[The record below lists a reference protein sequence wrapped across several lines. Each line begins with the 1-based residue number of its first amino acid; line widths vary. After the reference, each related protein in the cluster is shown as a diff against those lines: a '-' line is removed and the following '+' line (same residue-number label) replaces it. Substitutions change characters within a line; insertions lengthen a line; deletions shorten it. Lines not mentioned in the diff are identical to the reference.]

1 MKDLRYL
8 TDSYDEGIRRIREID
23 APLNFIF
30 MADQH
35 NRMNELTANRI
46 NPDNPPPFELAA
58 DAIDSMQYILDRCP
72 NISMVICGGDIGD
85 DSPRLR
91 SQSAGSSTGSPAS
104 PDSTSM
110 RRG

>member
-8 TDSYDEGIRRIREID
+8 TDSYEEGIRRIREID
-23 APLNFIF
+23 APLNFIY

-35 NRMNELTANRI
+35 NRMNELSANRRD
-46 NPDNPPPFELAA
+46 PDNPPPFELAA

-85 DSPRLR
+85 DYDPDPEKVRASHKEVMDAFYRL
-91 SQSAGSSTGSPAS
+91 SV
-104 PDSTSM
+104 
-110 RRG
+110 